1 MKRNLPALLA
11 FAAAAVALV
20 AAGILIWRSS
30 QGPVLPT
37 PQYTARPD
45 RRDPHLSVPL
55 GKE

>member
-37 PQYTARPD
+37 PQYTARPSAS
-45 RRDPHLSVPL
+45 PAPTSSA
-55 GKE
+55 